1 MAPRWHDRSTQGGPS
16 MSVRLD
22 TSVAVV
28 SKQSL
33 RLLDATMR
41 EYPSRRRKTATAA
54 KHSSHLFINFSR
66 YLQNRRAKTPY
77 STSTLEAEYFEC

>member
-1 MAPRWHDRSTQGGPS
+1 MAPRWHDRSTQGGPP

-28 SKQSL
+28 STQSL

-41 EYPSRRRKTATAA
+41 EYPSRRRKTVTAA
-54 KHSSHLFINFSR
+54 HRSAGMRLGVAFATRQFTRSN
-66 YLQNRRAKTPY
+66 
-77 STSTLEAEYFEC
+77 